1 MIKNRNLCV
10 VLLVFVV
17 ILSSCASS
25 KNQPIQ
31 PNQPNDFEILSSF
44 ENAIANIVDQSTP
57 AIVSLSVRKEEQ
69 KGDKTIDKSS
79 AGSGFIIRKDG
90 YILTNE
96 HVVAGAKSITV
107 RLFDDSTHDAKVV
120 GADKNTDIAVIKIER
135 KEEFPVLT
143 MADSEKIRIGQFAI
157 AIGDPLRYRYTVT
170 AGIVGGKG
178 RCFHPESELFQYHN
192 NYIQTDAWINPGS
205 SGGPLL
211 NIQGEVIGINSLN
224 PGEGSTLAI
233 NCGLAKTIGEQLITH
248 GRVIRGYIDADMQS
262 ISQGIKIRRV
272 KPDTFAFQCGLKRN
286 DIIVEFDGE
295 KVPSLT
301 EFEMNIMEC
310 QIGKQYGVKVLR
322 QEQEIVLNV
331 TIDEMPLK
339 LVGRSV
345 KTESISWKTLGLAVR
360 KLEDG
365 NYQRY
370 AYLTSEDSG
379 IIVEKVKK
387 GSPGFNAKIP
397 RGALIIGINGQ
408 EVTDVKNLDTFL
420 QSEQDGSEMILDIK
434 SINGIEKVTVK
445 LKSS

>member
-1 MIKNRNLCV
+1 MIKNRNLYV

-31 PNQPNDFEILSSF
+31 PNQPSDFEILSSF

-57 AIVSLSVRKEEQ
+57 AIVSLSIRKEEQ

-107 RLFDDSTHDAKVV
+107 RLFDGSTHDAKVV

-262 ISQGIKIRRV
+262 ISQGIRIRRV

-331 TIDEMPLK
+331 TIDEMPLE
-339 LVGRSV
+339 LVGRSA
-345 KTESISWKTLGLAVR
+345 KTESVSWKTLGLAVR

-370 AYLTSEDSG
+370 AYLTDEDSG

-397 RGALIIGINGQ
+397 RGALIVGINGQ
-408 EVTDVKNLDTFL
+408 EITDVKNLETFL
-420 QSEQDGSEMILDIK
+420 QSEQDRSEMILDIK
-434 SINGIEKVTVK
+434 SIDGIEKVTVK